1 MVSYRLFYD
10 NLCCFV
16 ASAHDVEACGNI
28 DACRAV
34 DFGVGSQAS
43 VGGVDSDGAVVV
55 ADEDCALSDSY
66 SGCGAVDFAY
76 A

>member
-34 DFGVGSQAS
+34 DLGVGSQAS
-43 VGGVDSDGAVVV
+43 VGGVDSGGAVVV
-55 ADEDCALSDSY
+55 ADEDCALGGSY
-66 SGCGAVDFAY
+66 TGSGSVDLAY